1 VTTTT
6 KTILL
11 CSVLS
16 ATTAAAETTGTIQVA
31 TDADTTDLRPPGD
44 VAPAVRT
51 APRRP
56 LAAEDEVPLWGGGV
70 RLTGLS
76 GIGALP
82 GVNYGV
88 EVAVHVRRDERFL
101 ELALGRWVPQ
111 ETYVVANSP
120 ERVELALDVWTVRG
134 GWASKT
140 QPLRA
145 WVLAEVGELAGG
157 PQEMSGMIAR
167 MVGAVEKE
175 RRWVAAGGGFG
186 VAWPMSDRARLLGT
200 VEVAIPVDR
209 TPMMMETGSPFQP
222 DPAAVRANLGIEVG
236 WR

>member
-1 VTTTT
+1 VATTT
-6 KTILL
+6 KTILI

-31 TDADTTDLRPPGD
+31 ADADTTDVRPPGD
-44 VAPAVRT
+44 VAPAVRPI
-51 APRRP
+51 PRRA
-56 LAAEDEVPLWGGGV
+56 LIDATEVPLWGGGV

-88 EVAVHVRRDERFL
+88 EVAIHVRRDERFL

-111 ETYVVANSP
+111 ETYVVAVAP
-120 ERVELALDVWTVRG
+120 QRVELALDVWTVRG

-186 VAWPMSDRARLLGT
+186 VAWPMSDRARLFGT
-200 VEVAIPVDR
+200 VEVAVPVDR
-209 TPMMMETGSPFQP
+209 TPMNLMTGAQFQP
-222 DPAAVRANLGIEVG
+222 DPAAARANLGIEVG